1 MKEVVVVAAK
11 RTATGNFQGML
22 ASHPATTLGATV
34 IRALIEENNIPV
46 EEVEQV
52 IMGQVLTAGCGQN
65 PARQSALLAGLP
77 VSVNALTINKV
88 CGSGLKAVH
97 LAMQAIQCG
106 DAEMV
111 IAGGQENMSLAPH
124 IYTHSRTGQRLGHT
138 EIKDSLIHDGLWD
151 AYYNIHMGITA
162 ENVAE
167 KYRITRSQQDE
178 YSLQSH
184 QRASLAQRNGIFND
198 EIVPIEYTQKGK
210 EPLFFDKDES
220 IRETSLDKLSSLAP
234 VFKKNGSVTAGNSS
248 TLNDGAAA
256 ILLCSREKASQLNLP
271 VIASLGYFSNTG
283 ISPEIMGAAPIQA
296 IEKCLKKQNW
306 KASELDVLESNEAF
320 AAQALAVLDSV
331 GVDPKKVNPSGGAI
345 ALGHAIGASGCRIL
359 VTLIHHMKRN
369 QLKKGIAALC
379 IGGGE
384 GVALAVTTTDTSMP
398 LVGPW

>member
-11 RTATGNFQGML
+11 RTATGSFQGSL
-22 ASHPATTLGATV
+22 ANQPATTLGASV

-46 EEVEQV
+46 EAVEQV

-106 DAEMV
+106 DAEMI

-124 IYTHSRTGQRLGHT
+124 IHTNSRTGQRLGHS

-162 ENVAE
+162 ENVAKE
-167 KYRITRSQQDE
+167 YGITRSQQDE
-178 YSLQSH
+178 FALQSH
-184 QRASLAQRNGIFND
+184 QRANLAQCNGFFNN
-198 EIVPIEYTQKGK
+198 EIVPVECLQKGK
-210 EPLFFDKDES
+210 ESVFFDKDEG
-220 IRETSLDKLSSLAP
+220 IRVTSLSKLSSLNP
-234 VFKKNGSVTAGNSS
+234 VFRKNGSVTAGNSS

-256 ILLCSREKASQLNLP
+256 ILLCSREKALQLNLP
-271 VIASLGYFSNTG
+271 VIASLGNFSNTG
-283 ISPEIMGAAPIQA
+283 ISPDIMGAAPIQA
-296 IEKCLKKQNW
+296 IQKCLRKQNW

-320 AAQALAVLDSV
+320 AAQALAVLNSV
-331 GVDPKKVNPSGGAI
+331 GVHPDKVNPSGGAI

-359 VTLIHHMKRN
+359 VTLIHYMNRN
-369 QLKKGIAALC
+369 QLNKGIAALC

-384 GVALAVTTTDTSMP
+384 GVALAVTTNY
-398 LVGPW
+398 